1 LHGLKESFENLGI
14 VEKERIFQ
22 QDNPKHGS
30 EKAEKWFKD
39 QGIKLL
45 VWPSQSPDLNYLKR

>member
-22 QDNPKHGS
+22 QDNPKHSS

-45 VWPSQSPDLNYLKR
+45 VWPS